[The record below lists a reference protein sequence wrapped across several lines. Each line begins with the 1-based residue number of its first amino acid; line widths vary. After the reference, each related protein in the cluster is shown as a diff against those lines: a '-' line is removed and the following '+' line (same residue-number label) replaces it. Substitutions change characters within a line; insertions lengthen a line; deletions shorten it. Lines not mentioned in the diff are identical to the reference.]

1 MLHFLYFNGLI
12 LQLVLMV
19 IDKLQKIIYSK
30 SRKEQRGVI
39 MKITIDYDSSINETE
54 IHIKCNSMSEQI
66 ETFISELCLNDSKM
80 VGYIDDEAFFVPLT
94 EILYFEAVD
103 SKVFFYT
110 KENYYRCKS
119 TLIIL
124 EENLKNTTFSRISKT
139 SIANLKK
146 LISIKKAENSKL
158 LATLTNGEKIIVSR
172 KYVDEIKR
180 KLGV

>member
-1 MLHFLYFNGLI
+1 
-12 LQLVLMV
+12 MV

-30 SRKEQRGVI
+30 NRKEQRGVI

-54 IHIKCNSMSEQI
+54 IHIKCASMNEQI
-66 ETFISELCLNDSKM
+66 ENFISELCLNDSKM
-80 VGYIDDEAFFVPLT
+80 VGYIDDEAFFISLS

-103 SKVFFYT
+103 SKIFFYT
-110 KENYYRCKS
+110 KDNFYRCKS
-119 TLIIL
+119 TLVIL

-139 SIANLKK
+139 AIANLKK
-146 LISIKKAENSKL
+146 LISIKKADNSKL
-158 LATLTNGEKIIVSR
+158 IATFINGEKIIVSR